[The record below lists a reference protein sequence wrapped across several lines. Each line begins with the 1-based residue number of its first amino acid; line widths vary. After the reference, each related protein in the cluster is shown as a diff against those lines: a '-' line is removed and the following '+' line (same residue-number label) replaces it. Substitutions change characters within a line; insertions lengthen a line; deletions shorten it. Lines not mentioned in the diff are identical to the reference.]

1 MNAFGLL
8 ENSPLVLRFEVVDLK
23 TWEQGFYLRV
33 DIEFVNHSKLFV
45 REYVDETERRYSYH
59 WQTRE
64 NRLIRR
70 WDNAP
75 HHSHLPSFPHHKHV
89 GSQDNI
95 QPSKETTPEEILTA
109 IRARLS

>member
-23 TWEQGFYLRV
+23 TWEQGFYLRI

-59 WQTRE
+59 WQTQE

-75 HHSHLPSFPHHKHV
+75 HHPQLDTFPSHCHQEGVLAPSAV
-89 GSQDNI
+89 MSL
-95 QPSKETTPEEILTA
+95 EEVLEEVRKSIG
-109 IRARLS
+109 

>member
-23 TWEQGFYLRV
+23 TWDQGFYLRV

-45 REYVDETERRYSYH
+45 REYIDEVERRYSYH
-59 WQTRE
+59 WQTQTAH
-64 NRLIRR
+64 LLCR

-75 HHSHLPSFPHHKHV
+75 HHPHVSTFPSHCHDGEELLPSMIV
-89 GSQDNI
+89 SL
-95 QPSKETTPEEILTA
+95 EEVLAEIKQRIA
-109 IRARLS
+109 G